1 MQQLIVEAGIL
12 LPENA
17 VSFEEFIAWYP
28 EDGKRYELHLGV
40 IKEMPPPTGVHED
53 ISGFLAAEL
62 NFESRR
68 QNLLFSIPKSCLI
81 KPNLEKSGFVPDLVV
96 LDRRELVNETL
107 WQNSSVIQRGQSIP
121 LVVEVVSRN
130 WRTDY
135 GMKLAAYEALGI
147 REYWIVDYLALGAVR
162 YLGKPKQ
169 PTVTICRLIEGEY
182 ELFPFIAGQ
191 RLQSQVLPSL
201 DLNIDAIFDIA
212 KDSRPDLSVGA

>member
-1 MQQLIVEAGIL
+1 MQQLIIEDGIL

-40 IKEMPPPTGVHED
+40 IKEMPLAKGTHQD
-53 ISGFLAAEL
+53 IGGFLSAEL
-62 NFESRR
+62 NFQIRR
-68 QNLLFSIPKSCLI
+68 QNLPFSIPLLCLI
-81 KPNLEKSGFVPDLVV
+81 KSKLIESVESGFMPDVVV

-107 WQNSSVIQRGQSIP
+107 WQKSSVIQRGPSIP
-121 LVVEVVSRN
+121 LVIEVVSNN

-135 GMKLAAYEALGI
+135 GTKLAAYEDLGI
-147 REYWIVDYLALGAVR
+147 QEYWIVDYLALGAVR

-169 PTVTICRLIEGEY
+169 PTVTICQLIDGEY

-191 RLQSQVLPSL
+191 ILQSQVLPSL
-201 DLNIDAIFDIA
+201 ELNVDDIFGINNEA
-212 KDSRPDLSVGA
+212 SEMS